1 MSTND
6 PLTNKLNPTTS
17 STLTIRVIK
26 NFEYRTVKNT
36 LKIYTKAH
44 GFKNQNLVINT
55 DHDEWLL
62 NNENETLISY
72 DIDCCVSDVL
82 PFLINLKLG
91 CGKNKDAVVKENVEL
106 EQRGCN
112 KIKVKTNMGS
122 IDLTKLSIK
131 DPPQISITTKNYRR
145 KINNRKIL
153 EQCDF
158 ATEEDARDH
167 LPRGDYGGNFLNIG
181 EALTGLFK

>member
-26 NFEYRTVKNT
+26 NFEYRTVKKINTTSKFAPFRNVIYDT

-72 DIDCCVSDVL
+72 DI
-82 PFLINLKLG
+82 
-91 CGKNKDAVVKENVEL
+91 ENETEL
-106 EQRGCN
+106 
-112 KIKVKTNMGS
+112 S
-122 IDLTKLSIK
+122 FF
-131 DPPQISITTKNYRR
+131 NYEAY
-145 KINNRKIL
+145 NNYKSHPD
-153 EQCDF
+153 QKWD
-158 ATEEDARDH
+158 
-167 LPRGDYGGNFLNIG
+167 
-181 EALTGLFK
+181 

>member
-72 DIDCCVSDVL
+72 DI
-82 PFLINLKLG
+82 
-91 CGKNKDAVVKENVEL
+91 ENETEL
-106 EQRGCN
+106 
-112 KIKVKTNMGS
+112 S
-122 IDLTKLSIK
+122 FF
-131 DPPQISITTKNYRR
+131 NYEAY
-145 KINNRKIL
+145 NNYKSHPD
-153 EQCDF
+153 QKWD
-158 ATEEDARDH
+158 
-167 LPRGDYGGNFLNIG
+167 
-181 EALTGLFK
+181 

>member
-26 NFEYRTVKNT
+26 NFEYRTVKSIVLSNINLETTTVSQLKKILIEKINTTSKFAPFRNVIYDT

-72 DIDCCVSDVL
+72 DI
-82 PFLINLKLG
+82 
-91 CGKNKDAVVKENVEL
+91 ENETEL
-106 EQRGCN
+106 
-112 KIKVKTNMGS
+112 S
-122 IDLTKLSIK
+122 FF
-131 DPPQISITTKNYRR
+131 NYEAY
-145 KINNRKIL
+145 NNYKSHPD
-153 EQCDF
+153 QKWD
-158 ATEEDARDH
+158 
-167 LPRGDYGGNFLNIG
+167 
-181 EALTGLFK
+181 